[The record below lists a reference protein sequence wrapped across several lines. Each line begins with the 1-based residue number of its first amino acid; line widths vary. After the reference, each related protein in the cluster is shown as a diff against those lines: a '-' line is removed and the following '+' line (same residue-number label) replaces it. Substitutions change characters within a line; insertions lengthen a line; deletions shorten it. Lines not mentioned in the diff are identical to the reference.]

1 MHVPPKL
8 TFDDLARSQL
18 RDIIVIIDAT
28 EKQNNM
34 KFIYLH

>member
-8 TFDDLARSQL
+8 TLDNLAKNQL
-18 RDIIVIIDAT
+18 RDIIDIIDAT

-34 KFIYLH
+34 KFIYIH